1 MLVADINSSKSI
13 VTAAIS
19 SAAGA
24 QTGSEGALPLINP
37 CNKLACTSCANFGPT
52 GVGTGLATPS
62 AVTPNITKTAPS
74 SGSFRNSAAD
84 CL

>member
-1 MLVADINSSKSI
+1 MLVAEINSSKSMI
-13 VTAAIS
+13 TATAI

-52 GVGTGLATPS
+52 GVGIGFATPS

-74 SGSFRNSAAD
+74 SGSFRKSAAD